1 MTVRVS
7 TKFKELLLG
16 GTSFSEI
23 FNGGR
28 IDLFSGGPPDS
39 ADYPEQ
45 GTLLA
50 SVTNLGQAWTP
61 NGGPG
66 GLNFTLNGVWATND
80 PAQAWQLVAAAAGVA
95 GWFRLY
101 GPALDTGEYSFSSP
115 RIDGTVSASG
125 TADMHLPNTT
135 FTIGYTLPFQQFLFS
150 FPPILGA

>member
-7 TKFKELLLG
+7 TKFKELLLSG
-16 GTSFSEI
+16 NSFPAI

-28 IDLFSGGPPDS
+28 IDLFSGAPPDS
-39 ADYPEQ
+39 ADHPEQ

-66 GLNFTLNGVWATND
+66 GLNFIISGVWATND
-80 PAQAWQLVAAAAGVA
+80 PAQMWRLVGAAAGVA

-101 GPALDTGEYSFSSP
+101 GAALDTGDYSFASP
-115 RIDGTVSASG
+115 RIDGTVSDSG
-125 TADMHLPNTT
+125 VADMRLPSTT
-135 FTIGYTLPFQQFLFS
+135 IAIGSTLPFQQFLFS